1 MTEFCKVSDKTEF
14 CKVFDK
20 TDFEKVC
27 EFNKCFDFPI
37 HEDMSD
43 VKCLKLRLD
52 LIKEEIDELIEAYNT
67 NDYIEEQDA
76 CADILYV
83 AYGMAYTYKWN
94 SDQYFKEKY
103 FLKNEI
109 NTNIT
114 LFKNLHYPEN
124 VNKQKLIDM
133 LFDIY
138 QDLVEATSIKDTE
151 MTLDILHKLIYH
163 IYMFQHTANYDSD
176 RVFTIVHES
185 NMSKL
190 CKTEEEAIQ
199 TVNKYLEDYKNGVTK
214 YDSPYY
220 YKLDNGLYVIKNK
233 STGKA
238 LKSINYIKVK
248 L

>member
-1 MTEFCKVSDKTEF
+1 MT
-14 CKVFDK
+14 
-20 TDFEKVC
+20 TDFQKVC

-37 HEDMSD
+37 HDNMFD
-43 VKCLKLRLD
+43 TKCLKLRLD
-52 LIKEEIDELIEAYNT
+52 LIKEEIDELVDAYNT
-67 NDYIEEQDA
+67 NDIIEEQDA

-94 SDQYFKEKY
+94 SDQYFKDKY
-103 FLKNEI
+103 FLKNEKD
-109 NTNIT
+109 TQLT
-114 LFKNLHYPEN
+114 LFKNLHYPNN
-124 VNKQKLIDM
+124 VTKDKLIDM

-138 QDLVEATSIKDTE
+138 SDIVQATSLKDTE
-151 MTLDILHKLIYH
+151 MTLETLHKLIYH
-163 IYMFQHTANYDSD
+163 IYLFQYCAGYDSD

-190 CKTEEEAIQ
+190 CKTEEEAQQ
-199 TVNKYLEDYKNGVTK
+199 TVDKYLIDYKNNVTP

-220 YKLDNGLYVIKNK
+220 YKVDNELYVIKNK

>member
-1 MTEFCKVSDKTEF
+1 MV
-14 CKVFDK
+14 

-27 EFNKCFDFPI
+27 EFNKCFDFPV
-37 HEDMSD
+37 HDNMSD
-43 VKCLKLRLD
+43 KKCLKLRLD
-52 LIKEEIDELIEAYNT
+52 LIKEEIDELIEAFNE
-67 NDYIEEQDA
+67 NDIIEEQDA

-94 SDQYFKEKY
+94 SDNYFKEKY
-103 FLKNEI
+103 FLKNE
-109 NTNIT
+109 TEKHLT
-114 LFKNLHYPEN
+114 LFKNLHYPTN
-124 VNKQKLIDM
+124 VTKEKLIDM

-138 QDLVEATSIKDTE
+138 GDLVQATNLNDTE

-163 IYMFQHTANYDSD
+163 IYLFQYCAGYDSD
-176 RVFTIVHES
+176 RVFTIVHDS

-190 CKTEEEAIQ
+190 CKTEEEAQ
-199 TVNKYLEDYKNGVTK
+199 LTVEKYLIDYKNGVTP

-220 YKLDNGLYVIKNK
+220 YKLDNDLYVIKNQ

>member
-1 MTEFCKVSDKTEF
+1 MT
-14 CKVFDK
+14 

-27 EFNKCFDFPI
+27 EFNKCFDFPV
-37 HEDMSD
+37 HDDMSD
-43 VKCLKLRLD
+43 PKCLQLRLD
-52 LIKEEIDELIEAYNT
+52 LIKEEIDELIEAFNE
-67 NDYIEEQDA
+67 DDIIEEQDA

-83 AYGMAYTYKWN
+83 AYGMAHTYKWN
-94 SDQYFKEKY
+94 SDKYFKEKY
-103 FLKNEI
+103 FLKNETEI
-109 NTNIT
+109 NLT
-114 LFKNLHYPEN
+114 LFKNLHYPNN
-124 VNKQKLIDM
+124 VTKDKLIDM

-138 QDLVEATSIKDTE
+138 NELVISTSLKDTE
-151 MTLDILHKLIYH
+151 MTQDVLHKLMYH
-163 IYMFQHTANYDSD
+163 IYLFQDCAGYDSD
-176 RVFTIVHES
+176 RIFKIVHES

-190 CKTEEEAIQ
+190 CKTEEEAQ
-199 TVNKYLEDYKNGVTK
+199 LTVDKYLIDYKNGVTN